1 MTRATS
7 FLAKRSVWLAPVLLV
22 AALVIS
28 RVADAHHS
36 FAAVF
41 DGSRTIAVEGVVS
54 EFRLVNPH
62 ALMTLESKDAS
73 GRPQTWIV
81 EFDGR
86 LNLTTRGWKP
96 ETIAAGEHVT
106 VYGNPAHADAARI
119 WFLRLERPDGSVLLR
134 PAIERNDE
142 IEEARRQ
149 RAAQ

>member
-1 MTRATS
+1 L
-7 FLAKRSVWLAPVLLV
+7 LAFRLPLVSLASLA
-22 AALVIS
+22 AALGI
-28 RVADAHHS
+28 ACGAGAHHS

-41 DGSRTIAVEGVVS
+41 DGSRTIQVEGVVS

-62 ALMTLESKDAS
+62 ALLTLESMDAT
-73 GRPQTWIV
+73 GKPQTWIV
-81 EFDGR
+81 ELDGR
-86 LNLTTRGWKP
+86 LNLTTRGWTP
-96 ETIAAGEHVT
+96 QTIAVGEHVT

-134 PAIERNDE
+134 PAIERNDA